1 MYLYKQST
9 VYLLCLYCIAKLLLL
24 LRWDTGAV
32 KDRFGGMGRFKSE
45 FRCKGWVKS
54 TIINVIT
61 EITPP
66 RIPPQFEPWLQMYLH
81 AGIFTNISTRFKV
94 QGFFICH
101 IINYTGYN

>member
-9 VYLLCLYCIAKLLLL
+9 MYLLCLYCIAKLLLL

-61 EITPP
+61 EI
-66 RIPPQFEPWLQMYLH
+66 IPPHPPSIRALVTDV
-81 AGIFTNISTRFKV
+81 FTCRYFYKYKYKV
-94 QGFFICH
+94 QGSRFLYLSH
-101 IINYTGYN
+101 NKLYRV